1 MKSKY
6 NARKT
11 IVVDGSLIKSGTAL
25 FKSTAQKIRV
35 GEIDGI
41 IFDSYHEAEYYLY
54 LYQQRKEGRIDAFER
69 QVRFDLIPS
78 QKGERPVFYK
88 ADFVTWRR
96 GERLDVIDCKGMR
109 LPVYVI
115 KRKLMLQVHGIKI
128 KEV

>member
-1 MKSKY
+1 MKTKGPRRSKY

-11 IVVDGSLIKSGTAL
+11 TV
-25 FKSTAQKIRV
+25 
-35 GEIDGI
+35 DGI
-41 IFDSYHEAEYYLY
+41 IFDSKKEAEYYLY
-54 LYQQRKEGRIDAFER
+54 LCQQMKDGKIDSFER

-78 QKGERPVFYK
+78 QYEGCRCVERPVFYK

-96 GERLDVIDCKGMR
+96 GERLDVVDCKGMR

-115 KRKLMLQVHGIKI
+115 KRKLMLWVHGIKI